1 MNNLSL
7 IDHFKQLATFSGREN
22 NRSFW
27 PYAAIIVGVVMLLF
41 MLSFIPI
48 MNKAI
53 ATTQQFAVE
62 HPDQV
67 TISQGP
73 GQYSVSVHGPGAP
86 PLFSAH
92 DLFLSLG
99 LLFGLGIILLA
110 AAVVRR
116 LHDTGKA
123 GWWALMPVPFIL
135 YSTVM
140 MPLFFGRAS
149 QFASE
154 DFPIG
159 IFLSIFVSNLVYLV
173 TLVTLIILLTGKSQY
188 GDNRYGAGSPPKT

>member
-7 IDHFKQLATFSGREN
+7 IDHFKQLAKFSGREN

-27 PYAAIIVGVVMLLF
+27 PYAAIIVGVVLLLF

-53 ATTQQFAVE
+53 ATAQQFAAE

-67 TISQGP
+67 TVSQGP
-73 GQYSVSVHGPGAP
+73 GQYSLSVHGPGAP
-86 PLFSAH
+86 SLFSAH

-99 LLFGLGIILLA
+99 LVFGLSIILLA
-110 AAVVRR
+110 AAIVRR

-123 GWWALMPVPFIL
+123 GWWALMPMPFIV

-140 MPLFFGRAS
+140 MPLMFDRAS
-149 QFASE
+149 RPTSD
-154 DFPIG
+154 DFPLG
-159 IFLSIFVSNLVYLV
+159 LFFSVFLSNLLYMVA
-173 TLVTLIILLTGKSQY
+173 LVTLIILLTGKSQIDRKLD
-188 GDNRYGAGSPPKT
+188 GTDTLADT